1 MTFLLAMFN
10 HGAFSF
16 PKITFV
22 PDINKNA
29 TFRWHALQYRLII
42 QLHLLV
48 EFLHLARE

>member
-1 MTFLLAMFN
+1 MVL
-10 HGAFSF
+10 FSF
-16 PKITFV
+16 PKMTFV

-42 QLHLLV
+42 QLHFLM